1 MAVSRYMKITGR
13 VPVLVIIYNMGHLK
27 LKFNTSG
34 TTFFNKIYDKGV
46 PVFCPQQRVVVNNRG
61 LTSRR
66 SLSV

>member
-34 TTFFNKIYDKGV
+34 TIFFNKMYDKGV
-46 PVFCPQQRVVVNNRG
+46 PFLSTREYVNIIG
-61 LTSRR
+61 
-66 SLSV
+66 V